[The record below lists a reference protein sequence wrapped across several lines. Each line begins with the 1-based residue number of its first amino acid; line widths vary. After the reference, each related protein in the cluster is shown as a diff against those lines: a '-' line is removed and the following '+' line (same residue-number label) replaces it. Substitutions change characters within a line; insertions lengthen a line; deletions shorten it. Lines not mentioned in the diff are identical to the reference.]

1 MKNSTARATAYVA
14 VALLAAGALS
24 RRPPELSDAKPAEL
38 LATRAAQADE
48 PSAPRVPQWVQRA
61 DTLARGELLTRL
73 FERQGLSGS
82 VIMAALRETPEFDER
97 RIPAGLPVT
106 LRNLDTDSLPS
117 EIVLQFSVDRLV
129 RLTRTDDG
137 AWAGEEER
145 VPWTT
150 DTAVVAGTIGS
161 SLYAALETA
170 AEEVLPSRLRAEL
183 AWSLADILE
192 YRVDM
197 SRDLKRG
204 DAFRVAFERSTTPT
218 GAVKVGRVLAVSM
231 ALSGDTVQAF
241 RFASDGEGKGEF
253 YDQNGRTLRAA
264 FLRAPLEFRRISSVF
279 GRRKHPIHG
288 TWKAHNGTDY
298 AAATGTPVRSVG
310 DGVIHFVGRRG
321 GYGNVVEV
329 KHPNGYVTRYAHLSR
344 FNKVAK
350 RGARVGIGQTIG
362 YVGMTGLAT
371 GPHLHFEVLVG
382 GVQRNPSVALKDK
395 SGTPLRD
402 RDKAAFQALRAQML
416 ATLDRAPGSDGRTDI
431 RLASAND

>member
-1 MKNSTARATAYVA
+1 M
-14 VALLAAGALS
+14 ALLAAVALS
-24 RRPPELSDAKPAEL
+24 RRPPELPDARPAAL
-38 LATRAAQADE
+38 LGASASVAPEAPDE
-48 PSAPRVPQWVQRA
+48 PRAPQWVQRM
-61 DTLARGELLTRL
+61 DTLGRGEVLTTL
-73 FERQGLSGS
+73 FARQGLPGS
-82 VIMAALRETPEFDER
+82 AVMAALRDTPAFDER

-117 EIVLQFSVDRLV
+117 EIVLQFGVDRLV
-129 RLTRTDDG
+129 RLTRGDDG

-145 VPWTT
+145 IPWST

-170 AEEVLPSRLRAEL
+170 AEQVLPARLRAEL

-197 SRDLKRG
+197 SRDLKAG
-204 DAFRVAFERSTTPT
+204 DAFRVAFERRTTPT
-218 GAVKVGRVLAVSM
+218 GAVTVGRVLAVSM
-231 ALSGDTVQAF
+231 SLSGDTVQAF
-241 RFASDGEGKGEF
+241 HFASDKEGKGQY

-279 GRRKHPIHG
+279 GRRKHPILG
-288 TWKAHNGTDY
+288 TWKSHKGTDY
-298 AAATGTPVRSVG
+298 AASTGTPVRTVG

-329 KHPNGYVTRYAHLSR
+329 KHPNGYISRYAHLSR
-344 FNKVAK
+344 FGKGAA
-350 RGARVGIGQTIG
+350 RGSRVSIGQTIG

-382 GVQRNPSVALKDK
+382 GVQRDPSVALRDK
-395 SGTPLRD
+395 AGVPLQD
-402 RDKAAFQALRAQML
+402 RDKAAFQALRSQML
-416 ATLDRAPGSDGRTDI
+416 ATLDRVEDASGGATV
-431 RLASAND
+431 RLAAAHD